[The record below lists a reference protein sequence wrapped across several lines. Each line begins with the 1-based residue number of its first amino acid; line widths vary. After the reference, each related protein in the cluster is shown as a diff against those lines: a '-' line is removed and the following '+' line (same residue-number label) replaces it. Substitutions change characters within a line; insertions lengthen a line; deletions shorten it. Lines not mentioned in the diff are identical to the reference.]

1 MTPERLT
8 GLAALL
14 LELRDWIEETYPGNL
29 DAHLVGVCVD
39 VCARFRHELVEEGA
53 K

>member
-14 LELRDWIEETYPGNL
+14 LDLRDWLLDEDPGGL
-29 DAHLVGVCVD
+29 DAVLVDAVVD
-39 VCARFRHELVEEGA
+39 VCARARARLVEEVA
-53 K
+53 R

>member
-14 LELRDWIEETYPGNL
+14 LDTRDWLAEYAPGSL
-29 DAHLVGVCVD
+29 DYWLIDALIDRLAEYRRRLV
-39 VCARFRHELVEEGA
+39 AEGA
-53 K
+53 R

>member
-14 LELRDWIEETYPGNL
+14 IDLRDWVADVDPGSL
-29 DAHLVGVCVD
+29 DYWLIDALID
-39 VCARFRHELVEEGA
+39 VLARRRTALLMEGA
-53 K
+53 R